1 MSKDLLSALFD
12 SQSSDGYATTQC
24 DSTQADSELA
34 LKLEDA
40 DAIDVCSTDED
51 VDTTASEG
59 EGDQEDAENTD
70 HKALGA
76 HGISELVPTAN
87 AKQDMEQCLRDLLGL
102 DVKQSLHPPAPRIFQ
117 RQAEAMCYFYSLV
130 ANGRYKAH
138 QLGLFSREFTTTGCR
153 NFLVDTHAGFALS
166 SSPQF
171 RRLGAPGAPGVL
183 QVLPRHLYEV
193 LIENKPCWLY
203 FDLEFSRVENPD
215 LEPAVVVA
223 AFISLL
229 NQFCEH
235 LFGHE
240 IDKTSLYDLDS
251 TNAEKFSKHII
262 IKKLRDSSTSIGGT
276 LAFQN
281 NAQAGYF
288 VKQFMQFVRKQ
299 LEEGNCLA
307 PQLFAAAKPKKE
319 AKHGEVVSVVDESV
333 YTRNRCFRVLFS
345 TKFGKR
351 RPLLPTWSGTPPLQ
365 LLESLAS
372 FVPEGTPLCR
382 HPMIPSDWDHESMRA
397 SRIGRELGAKDSRTR
412 TVSKPNVVD
421 IPISE
426 HSELFRHLI
435 ELWDDVRRK
444 NDPATS
450 HVQPTRVQ
458 RSFRMGTGDFIVVA
472 LANNRFCFKKG
483 ASHKS
488 NGIYLVINQRRWVVY
503 QKCHDVADCPDF
515 RSHEFDLPKELRP
528 EGFGPPQDNNLE
540 EDPVS
545 QELLTQIMADP
556 VTPKRVHSGGRC
568 ASRSRSSSCKL
579 CRGENLKRR
588 RSLLGESHLESD
600 AEMNLTRRNSTRCE
614 D

>member
-299 LEEGNCLA
+299 LEA
-307 PQLFAAAKPKKE
+307 
-319 AKHGEVVSVVDESV
+319 
-333 YTRNRCFRVLFS
+333 
-345 TKFGKR
+345 
-351 RPLLPTWSGTPPLQ
+351 TW
-365 LLESLAS
+365 E
-372 FVPEGTPLCR
+372 LC
-382 HPMIPSDWDHESMRA
+382 
-397 SRIGRELGAKDSRTR
+397 
-412 TVSKPNVVD
+412 
-421 IPISE
+421 
-426 HSELFRHLI
+426 
-435 ELWDDVRRK
+435 
-444 NDPATS
+444 
-450 HVQPTRVQ
+450 Q
-458 RSFRMGTGDFIVVA
+458 
-472 LANNRFCFKKG
+472 
-483 ASHKS
+483 
-488 NGIYLVINQRRWVVY
+488 NQ
-503 QKCHDVADCPDF
+503 F
-515 RSHEFDLPKELRP
+515 
-528 EGFGPPQDNNLE
+528 
-540 EDPVS
+540 
-545 QELLTQIMADP
+545 
-556 VTPKRVHSGGRC
+556 
-568 ASRSRSSSCKL
+568 
-579 CRGENLKRR
+579 
-588 RSLLGESHLESD
+588 
-600 AEMNLTRRNSTRCE
+600 
-614 D
+614 